1 MAALPTLRQLRYLV
15 ALDDHRHFGH
25 AAEACAA
32 TQSTLSAG
40 LQELEA
46 VLGGN
51 LVERTKR
58 RVLMTPLGNEVVVRA
73 RQLLRDAE
81 EIGALVRSAGEPLSG
96 PLRLGVIP
104 TVGPYLLPKVMPHLR
119 TMHPHLRLYLRED
132 QTARLLDRLG
142 SGDLDLVLLALPYR
156 ADEFEFETLFE
167 DPFVLACP
175 PGHPLAGT
183 ASIPGARAI
192 EEDLLLLEE
201 GHCLREHALAACHL
215 SMAPGKAGGWQERLL
230 ATSLTTLVQM
240 VAGGLGVTLLP
251 QMALDSGILA
261 GTDLVSRSLGK
272 EAPARTIGLA
282 WRASSPRKAEF
293 RLLGEAIRRIH
304 GQACEVPS
312 EASAQLV

>member
-46 VLGGN
+46 VLGAN

-58 RVLMTPLGNEVVVRA
+58 RVLMTPLGNEVVLRA

-119 TMHPHLRLYLRED
+119 TLYPQLRLYLRED
-132 QTARLLDRLG
+132 LTARLLERLG
-142 SGDLDLVLLALPYR
+142 NGDLDLVLLALPYR

-175 PGHPLAGT
+175 PGHPLAESAT
-183 ASIPGARAI
+183 IPSPRAI

-215 SMAPGKAGGWQERLL
+215 SMAPGKPGGWQERLL

-251 QMALDSGILA
+251 EMALDSGILA
-261 GTDLVSRSLGK
+261 GTDLVSRSLGVD
-272 EAPARTIGLA
+272 APARTIGLG

-293 RLLGEAIRRIH
+293 RLLGEAIRSIH
-304 GQACEVPS
+304 ES
-312 EASAQLV
+312 

>member
-46 VLGGN
+46 VLGAN

-58 RVLMTPLGNEVVVRA
+58 RVLMTPLGDEVVVRA

-81 EIGALVRSAGEPLSG
+81 EIGALVRAAGQPLSG

-104 TVGPYLLPKVMPHLR
+104 TVGPYLLPKVMPLLR
-119 TMHPHLRLYLRED
+119 TRHPDLRLYLRED
-132 QTARLLDRLG
+132 LTARLLERLG
-142 SGDLDLVLLALPYR
+142 NGDLDLVLLALPYR
-156 ADEFEFETLFE
+156 ADEFEFQALFD

-175 PGHPLAGT
+175 PTHPLAEGALLPNTLAT
-183 ASIPGARAI
+183 AD
-192 EEDLLLLEE
+192 DLLLLEE

-215 SMAPGKAGGWQERLL
+215 SMAPGKSGGGQERLL

-251 QMALDSGILA
+251 HMALECGILA
-261 GTDLVSRSLGK
+261 GTDLVCRSLGAD
-272 EAPARTIGLA
+272 APARTIGLG
-282 WRASSPRKAEF
+282 WRGSSPRKAEF
-293 RLLGEAIRRIH
+293 RLLGEAIRSLH
-304 GQACEVPS
+304 EG
-312 EASAQLV
+312 SAGPVAAATKTV